1 MSLCI
6 AFTGGGT
13 GGHIYPGLAV
23 ADQLRSLCKEKGNEN
38 CRILWI
44 GSSSGMDKRIVEA
57 SGSAD
62 LFYGIPAG
70 KLRRYFSFKN
80 IIDVFKIFGGFVKA
94 FFILKKEKP
103 SVLFSKGG
111 FVSVPPCFAAKLLKI
126 PVYTHECDFSP
137 GLATKLNSKVAK
149 GIFVSYQQ
157 TERFFGPENK
167 AKVQVTGNPI
177 RPAFYN
183 ASPEKGRIF
192 LGLPSIPQEQEKPL
206 LVVIGGSSGAKQI
219 NQLVAETLDLL
230 CQHFIVVHQTGE
242 ALAEG
247 IENLAPAKGIY
258 KPYPFIYEEMPDVL
272 AAADLVLS
280 RAGANSIWECA
291 VLQKPMIL
299 IPLCGA
305 GTRGDQVENAKFF
318 TSHQAALVLE
328 GQEATKENLITLID
342 KLKTKEELEKLKR
355 GAASLCQEIPPAQK
369 IASLIYS
376 EVTKK

>member
-1 MSLCI
+1 MSLCV

-23 ADQLRSLCKEKGNEN
+23 ADQLRLICKETKSEN
-38 CRILWI
+38 CRIVWI

-62 LFYGIPAG
+62 LFYGIPSG

-80 IIDVFKIFGGFVKA
+80 IIDIFKIFGGFVKA

-103 SVLFSKGG
+103 QVLFSKGG

-157 TERFFGPENK
+157 TENFFGAEK
-167 AKVQVTGNPI
+167 KSKVMVTGNPV

-183 ASPEKGRIF
+183 ASPEKGRTF
-192 LGLPSIPQEQEKPL
+192 LGLPSIPEAQEKPL

-219 NQLVAETLDLL
+219 NQLVAETLDFL
-230 CQHFIVVHQTGE
+230 CQHFILVHQTGA
-242 ALAEG
+242 ALAED
-247 IENLAPAKGIY
+247 IKNLSPTQGIY

-280 RAGANSIWECA
+280 RAGANSIWECT

-299 IPLCGA
+299 IPLCGS

-318 TSHQAALVLE
+318 ANHQAALVLE
-328 GQEATKENLITLID
+328 GKEATKENLIALVTKMIE
-342 KLKTKEELEKLKR
+342 KEEREKLIK
-355 GAASLCQEIPPAQK
+355 GAASLCTGTPPAK
-369 IASLIYS
+369 TIATHIYS
-376 EVTKK
+376 EINKK